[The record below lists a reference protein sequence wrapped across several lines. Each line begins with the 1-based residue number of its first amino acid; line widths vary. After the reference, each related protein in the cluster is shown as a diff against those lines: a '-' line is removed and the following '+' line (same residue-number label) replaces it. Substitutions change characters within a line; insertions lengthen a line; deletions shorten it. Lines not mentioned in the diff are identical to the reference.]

1 MKDKRARSLRIE
13 DSFDLLYHLVDALRG
28 SDQCLASK
36 LLTDLEK
43 SSQSIQR
50 RVFLPLCDYGCSI
63 LHIAVTHASFS
74 VLSTITCKVLDLKGD
89 IDLRD
94 LESGWT
100 PLHTACYLRKPHFVR
115 YLVSKGADPH
125 KRDNGGNYPYDLLIS
140 DSYTSRCFE
149 ERRRYLENSG
159 GNVLVMGSNAS
170 YQMGIGDNDVD
181 VAMRPLTI
189 DGLIGVRM
197 TATGS
202 KHTLILGVC
211 GEVWAVGVGEG
222 GRLGL
227 GNENTK
233 AEAEQV
239 KGLSGDICFITV
251 SERRSAAISTN
262 GTMYVWGSG
271 VLKPAK
277 VMCQP
282 KDIRFES
289 AAIGDDYALA
299 VDEAGR
305 LWAWGRNDC
314 NVLGLGHVVAHQP
327 NPRYVTRF
335 SKLRIRNVCTFQ
347 NRVSVVI
354 GYDMALKR
362 LEMYCWG
369 KGVPSPTKV
378 SLEVARPWAF
388 YYPTDPLKVVLA
400 GKRMY
405 ALTESN
411 QVFSWAVGDAVA
423 RQNTMFHKRA
433 IVDIAG
439 NQESLLAVDQYG
451 ALLRMLP
458 QGKSGGLIEPE
469 GSYRGILSVA
479 AARNHIV
486 CIAAARKPALDSF
499 PGTRAASCPDGSLR
513 SLCASQLANEIAV
526 ENLCEIVEIAR
537 TLDDDPLIVS
547 CARFAFSNLDLIM
560 CHLEHTS
567 PSHQMRALLALS
579 TVLKRPNQRL
589 EFCPDF
595 EEEACLTLDAFT
607 LPNGENP
614 SNSEACV
621 GSPKLSRMLKSARR
635 KLADIE
641 KLENLKTAGH
651 KLQPAQKAKVNTKK
665 RLVEDMTQLLD
676 LLGADGLNTKV
687 SDNLISE
694 ERSDECPG
702 DMRETPT
709 AERESGE
716 VPKKALSLS
725 PEAPAQGEAEIR
737 TLAPTLAPTVA
748 PTRNKKKNKKKK
760 CYLDLANYGETAQSQ
775 NDLNSKSTTSVHNR
789 WAIERCAGSPAN
801 GRELDTVPTP
811 PRDSS
816 LPTLQASCRGDDE
829 QGLGMV
835 KGTASPC
842 IREQIVPGQV
852 RGRREP
858 QKRKKVKT
866 NFFQLGGSPYQ
877 GHRYAPAKDV
887 RSQPFSLEP
896 LKGESASRRA
906 TGNSSC
912 PWGESVCLSGIA
924 NLASIQDEE
933 LKKLRRGDRK
943 KKTRP
948 RSEGS
953 SDFQSVDSVSGT
965 SKSALS
971 GESQGSASNQSRG
984 WNVSRVCAQS
994 IVDIQADEARR
1005 SATLR
1010 KPVYSRASPTERC
1023 WMPLPNDE
1031 PLKAKPLRK
1040 IETEEMALKAIKQHL
1055 KGSAV
1060 VRRVPS

>member
-1 MKDKRARSLRIE
+1 MKDRRARGLQIE
-13 DSFDLLYHLVDALRG
+13 DSFDLLYNLVDALRG
-28 SDQCLASK
+28 GDQCLTSK
-36 LLTDLEK
+36 LLADLEK
-43 SSQSIQR
+43 SSQAIQK

-100 PLHTACYLRKPHFVR
+100 ALHTACYLRKPHFVR
-115 YLVSKGADPH
+115 YLVSKGANPH

-140 DSYTSRCFE
+140 DSYTSSCFE

-159 GNVLVMGSNAS
+159 GNILVMGSNAS
-170 YQMGIGDNDVD
+170 YQMGLGDNDVD
-181 VAMRPLTI
+181 VSMRPLTI
-189 DGLIGVRM
+189 DGLLGVRM

-202 KHTLILGVC
+202 KHTLFLGVC

-233 AEAEQV
+233 AETEQV
-239 KGLSGDICFITV
+239 KGLPGDICYIAV
-251 SERRSAAISTN
+251 SERRSAAISTH
-262 GTMYVWGSG
+262 GAMYIWGSG
-271 VLKPAK
+271 VLKPMK
-277 VMCQP
+277 VSGQP
-282 KDIRFES
+282 KDIRFVS
-289 AAIGDDYALA
+289 AALGDDHALA
-299 VDEAGR
+299 VDEAGG

-327 NPRYVTRF
+327 NPRCVTRF
-335 SKLRIRNVCTFQ
+335 SKLRIRNVFTFQ

-354 GYDMALKR
+354 GYDKVLKR

-378 SLEVARPWAF
+378 ALQVARPWAF
-388 YYPTDPLKVVLA
+388 YYPTAPLKVVLA

-423 RQNTMFHKRA
+423 TQSTMFHKRA

-439 NQESLLAVDQYG
+439 NRESLLAVDQYG

-458 QGKSGGLIEPE
+458 KGTSGGRIEPE
-469 GSYRGILSVA
+469 GSYRGILSVTS
-479 AARNHIV
+479 ARNHIV
-486 CIAAARKPALDSF
+486 CIAAPRRPALDSF

-513 SLCASQLANEIAV
+513 SLCASQLASEIAV
-526 ENLCEIVEIAR
+526 ENLLCIVEIAR
-537 TLDDDPLIVS
+537 MLDDDPLIVS

-560 CHLEHTS
+560 CHLEQTS
-567 PSHQMRALLALS
+567 LSHQMRALLALS
-579 TVLKRPNQRL
+579 TVLKWPNRPL

-607 LPNGENP
+607 LPNGDKPLNT
-614 SNSEACV
+614 EATV

-665 RLVEDMTQLLD
+665 RLVEDVTQLLD
-676 LLGADGLNTKV
+676 LLGADRGKTEL
-687 SDNLISE
+687 SDSLISE
-694 ERSDECPG
+694 EHSDECAR
-702 DMRETPT
+702 DLRESPT
-709 AERESGE
+709 AEKESDAIPE
-716 VPKKALSLS
+716 EALSLS
-725 PEAPAQGEAEIR
+725 PEARVQGKPGESA
-737 TLAPTLAPTVA
+737 LAPI
-748 PTRNKKKNKKKK
+748 RSKKKNKKKK
-760 CYLDLANYGETAQSQ
+760 CRLDLSSCEETVQSQ
-775 NDLNSKSTTSVHNR
+775 GGLNAKSTTPVHNA
-789 WAIERCAGSPAN
+789 WVIERCAGSPTN
-801 GRELDTVPTP
+801 IGELDTSPTAI
-811 PRDSS
+811 RDRS

-829 QGLGMV
+829 QGRGMV
-835 KGTASPC
+835 KGTSNPC
-842 IREQIVPGQV
+842 VSEQGPPGQV
-852 RGRREP
+852 GGRREP

-877 GHRYAPAKDV
+877 GHRYAPAKD
-887 RSQPFSLEP
+887 SPSIQFSLEP
-896 LKGESASRRA
+896 LKGQSPSRHA
-906 TGNSSC
+906 AGNSSC
-912 PWGESVCLSGIA
+912 PWGESVCTSGIA

-933 LKKLRRGDRK
+933 LERSRREDA
-943 KKTRP
+943 KTKTSP
-948 RSEGS
+948 RSKDS
-953 SDFQSVDSVSGT
+953 SDFRSVDSVNGMSR
-965 SKSALS
+965 SALS
-971 GESQGSASNQSRG
+971 SESRGSASNQSRG
-984 WNVSRVCAQS
+984 WNVSRTCAQS

-1031 PLKAKPLRK
+1031 PLKAKSLRK
-1040 IETEEMALKAIKQHL
+1040 IETEERALKAIKQQL

-1060 VRRVPS
+1060 VRRVPT